1 MRTSYLTLIATAAM
15 IMAACSN
22 ESVLREIRDN
32 SQPTAITFSSYSEKS
47 TKADNGD
54 DTNILNL
61 EYFHKSFA
69 VYGTK
74 QSINDLTE
82 ISYVFG
88 ADASTAA
95 GVKNGTVCTYTANND
110 ASFYGSNWSYED
122 PRYWDN
128 QANHQFVAYAP
139 ALASNPLRYEYAAA
153 GALVGAAG
161 NDFVATDYVLTGKNL
176 QSTPSSTL
184 KNQGFNVNNQ
194 DLDLMTSDV
203 ATQAGTN
210 HGQVQLTF
218 RHILAKLNI
227 IIGKT
232 ASFNNS
238 TITIDSIKITGLHDK
253 GSYKESLYDI
263 STPVD
268 VSGWI
273 VAATNND
280 PNYTLYYKVTEQIHP
295 ELPDA
300 DINPDKVNPLCF
312 IESLVIPQTIA
323 DDAKITLKYNI
334 VTNNNAPQYFTYEA
348 TLKDIFTTFFDRKSY
363 TITFTVD
370 PSVITFDAGVA
381 AWADQNY
388 GLSLKP

>member
-1 MRTSYLTLIATAAM
+1 
-15 IMAACSN
+15 
-22 ESVLREIRDN
+22 
-32 SQPTAITFSSYSEKS
+32 
-47 TKADNGD
+47 
-54 DTNILNL
+54 
-61 EYFHKSFA
+61 
-69 VYGTK
+69 
-74 QSINDLTE
+74 
-82 ISYVFG
+82 
-88 ADASTAA
+88 
-95 GVKNGTVCTYTANND
+95 
-110 ASFYGSNWSYED
+110 
-122 PRYWDN
+122 
-128 QANHQFVAYAP
+128 
-139 ALASNPLRYEYAAA
+139 
-153 GALVGAAG
+153 
-161 NDFVATDYVLTGKNL
+161 
-176 QSTPSSTL
+176 
-184 KNQGFNVNNQ
+184 
-194 DLDLMTSDV
+194 MTSDV

-280 PNYTLYYKVTEQIHP
+280 PNYTLYYKVTDQIHP
-295 ELPDA
+295 ELPAA
-300 DINPDKVNPLCF
+300 DTNPAKVNPLCF

-381 AWADQNY
+381 AWADQSY